1 MKKLLKILL
10 VLVISLPVIVFGA
23 AENNP
28 VSAIVS
34 GDYAYE
40 LIDDNSITIINYDG
54 DEKDLTIPSEIDGKT
69 VKRIGYGAF
78 AECKSI
84 ETLVIPDTI
93 VAIGD
98 YAFSQCSQL
107 SEITIPYTVVALGQY
122 SLAGCSSLTSVEIPN
137 GISAIPYATFFD
149 CINLTDVVIPEG
161 VKTIGGM
168 VFGNC
173 RALADI
179 DFPTTLTSI
188 GGNAFLNCTGL
199 KSITVSEGVTSLGS
213 GTFQGCLNLSEINL
227 PNTLVGIGQSAFQDC
242 ISLESIVI
250 PESVTGIGYAAFSGC
265 SSLTDVNIPS
275 QVTSIRNAT
284 FSGCSSLEE
293 LTIPSTITSLGEN
306 VFSGCV
312 SLKSMVIPDS
322 VTEIGASTFSNC
334 SNLEEVKLPQN
345 LNRISANLFRY
356 CDSIET
362 VVIPN
367 GVIAVD
373 DTAFADCMNLK
384 SVTFPNTISTSEND
398 GNGIGSRIFSN
409 SPKVVA
415 SVIEGSLAH
424 TYMRRNGYNFT
435 LITTGINLDKPEL
448 TLNVNESS
456 KYVAILSPYTIANN
470 TSLTWKSSNPDVATV
485 DANGVVTGISEG
497 KATITVRNSNGLSA
511 SSEVT
516 VTNINTPITNV
527 SLNFS
532 DLEIRKDSSQGL
544 RATITPKETTD
555 DKTLTWESSNPEVA
569 TVSSTGVVTA
579 RRPGNAII
587 TVRTSNGLT
596 DTCNITVISQ
606 ITSVHLNLTA
616 ITLDEGVSQTL
627 RATINPSDTTDDT
640 TLTWLSSNT
649 NVATVDQ
656 EGNVTAVKEGV
667 ATITVTTVNGRRAEC
682 KITVNKPSENIPIES
697 VSLDKTTLTLEEQEA
712 ETLVATINPSDTTD
726 DKTLT
731 WKSSNP
737 EVATV
742 DNNGKVTAVKE
753 GSATITVTTVNGKEA
768 TCTVTVTK
776 KPVPIESVS
785 LNKTTLTLE
794 EQQAETLVATI
805 NPSDTTDDKTL
816 TWKSSNPEVA
826 TVDQEGKVTAVKEGS
841 ATITV
846 TTVNVKEA
854 TCTVT
859 VTKKPVPI
867 ESVSLNKTTL
877 TLEEQQAETLVAT
890 INPSD
895 TTDDKTL
902 TWKSNNPEV
911 ATVDQEGKVTAVKEG
926 TTTITVTTV
935 NGKEAT
941 CTVTVLNAT
950 ALEDAIDRAEA
961 IDEST
966 YTADSYSALQ
976 TAIANGK
983 AVLESATATQDDID
997 LAVEAIETA
1006 IDNLVEKASQDLL
1019 ATLTAKLEECKAM
1032 EGNYTSEEFAELK
1045 GIIAEVEALLETDP
1059 NNIAATDA
1067 QAALEKL
1074 TEASDALYLSSA
1086 LKELGIT
1093 IDEAKEILNGDL
1105 SGYTE
1110 ASVTALRNALQTA
1123 EDLINAGSKDIE
1135 LIKQANE
1142 DLKAA
1147 IDNLTEISSDVNKA
1161 SLKSAIALG
1170 DRMMENI
1177 DKYRPATVEGF
1188 EELLQRAKDI
1198 NNSATA
1204 TQDEINKITEE
1215 LIIAILDARLDP
1227 SK

>member
-122 SLAGCSSLTSVEIPN
+122 SLAGCSSLTSIEIPN
-137 GISAIPYATFFD
+137 GISSISYATFFD

-199 KSITVSEGVTSLGS
+199 ESITVPEGVTTLGS

-250 PESVTGIGYAAFSGC
+250 PESVTGIGYATFSGC

-322 VTEIGASTFSNC
+322 VTEIGASTFSNW
-334 SNLEEVKLPQN
+334 SNLEEVTLSEN
-345 LNRISANLFRY
+345 ITRIGASLFRY
-356 CDSIET
+356 CDSLET

-367 GVIAVD
+367 GVAAVG
-373 DTAFADCMNLK
+373 DTAFADCMNLR
-384 SVTFPNTISTSEND
+384 SVTFPNTIRNTENE
-398 GNGIGSRIFSN
+398 NIGSRIFSN

-415 SVIEGSLAH
+415 SVIEGSVAH
-424 TYMRRNGYNFT
+424 TYMRRNGYDFT

-470 TSLTWKSSNPDVATV
+470 TSLTWQSSNPDVATV

-497 KATITVRNSNGLSA
+497 EATITARNSNGLSA

-516 VTNINTPITNV
+516 VTNISAPITNV

-596 DTCNITVISQ
+596 DTCNIAVISQ

-627 RATINPSDTTDDT
+627 RATINPSDTTDDK
-640 TLTWLSSNT
+640 TLIWKSSNT

-656 EGNVTAVKEGV
+656 EGKVTAVKEGV

-712 ETLVATINPSDTTD
+712 ETLVATINPSNTTD
-726 DKTLT
+726 DTTLT
-731 WKSSNP
+731 WKSS
-737 EVATV
+737 
-742 DNNGKVTAVKE
+742 
-753 GSATITVTTVNGKEA
+753 
-768 TCTVTVTK
+768 
-776 KPVPIESVS
+776 
-785 LNKTTLTLE
+785 
-794 EQQAETLVATI
+794 
-805 NPSDTTDDKTL
+805 
-816 TWKSSNPEVA
+816 
-826 TVDQEGKVTAVKEGS
+826 
-841 ATITV
+841 
-846 TTVNVKEA
+846 
-854 TCTVT
+854 
-859 VTKKPVPI
+859 
-867 ESVSLNKTTL
+867 
-877 TLEEQQAETLVAT
+877 
-890 INPSD
+890 
-895 TTDDKTL
+895 
-902 TWKSNNPEV
+902 NPEV

-1045 GIIAEVEALLETDP
+1045 AIIAEVEALLETDP
-1059 NNIAATDA
+1059 NNIAVIDA

-1135 LIKQANE
+1135 LIKQANV

-1204 TQDEINKITEE
+1204 TQDEINKITGE
-1215 LIIAILDARLDP
+1215 LVIAILDARLDP

>member
-107 SEITIPYTVVALGQY
+107 SEITIPDSVVALGQY
-122 SLAGCSSLTSVEIPN
+122 SLAGCSSLTSIEIPN
-137 GISAIPYATFFD
+137 GISSISYATFFD

-199 KSITVSEGVTSLGS
+199 ESITVPEGVTTLGS

-334 SNLEEVKLPQN
+334 SNLEEVTLSEN
-345 LNRISANLFRY
+345 ITRIGASLFRY
-356 CDSIET
+356 CDSLET

-367 GVIAVD
+367 GVVAVG

-384 SVTFPNTISTSEND
+384 SVTFPNTISASENE
-398 GNGIGSRIFSN
+398 GSGIGSRIFSN

-470 TSLTWKSSNPDVATV
+470 TSLTWQSSNPDVATV
-485 DANGVVTGISEG
+485 DANGVVIGISEG

-516 VTNINTPITNV
+516 VTNINTPITKV
-527 SLNFS
+527 SLNYS
-532 DLEIRKDSSQGL
+532 DLEIKKDSSQGL

-555 DKTLTWESSNPEVA
+555 DKTLTWESNNPEVA

-627 RATINPSDTTDDT
+627 RATINPSDTTDD
-640 TLTWLSSNT
+640 
-649 NVATVDQ
+649 
-656 EGNVTAVKEGV
+656 
-667 ATITVTTVNGRRAEC
+667 
-682 KITVNKPSENIPIES
+682 
-697 VSLDKTTLTLEEQEA
+697 
-712 ETLVATINPSDTTD
+712 
-726 DKTLT
+726 KTLT

-753 GSATITVTTVNGKEA
+753 GSATITVTTVNG
-768 TCTVTVTK
+768 
-776 KPVPIESVS
+776 
-785 LNKTTLTLE
+785 
-794 EQQAETLVATI
+794 
-805 NPSDTTDDKTL
+805 
-816 TWKSSNPEVA
+816 
-826 TVDQEGKVTAVKEGS
+826 
-841 ATITV
+841 
-846 TTVNVKEA
+846 KEA

-1032 EGNYTSEEFAELK
+1032 EGNYTSEEFVELK
-1045 GIIAEVEALLETDP
+1045 DIIAEVEALLETDP

-1110 ASVTALRNALQTA
+1110 VSVTALRNTLQTA

>member
-1 MKKLLKILL
+1 
-10 VLVISLPVIVFGA
+10 
-23 AENNP
+23 
-28 VSAIVS
+28 
-34 GDYAYE
+34 
-40 LIDDNSITIINYDG
+40 
-54 DEKDLTIPSEIDGKT
+54 
-69 VKRIGYGAF
+69 
-78 AECKSI
+78 
-84 ETLVIPDTI
+84 
-93 VAIGD
+93 
-98 YAFSQCSQL
+98 
-107 SEITIPYTVVALGQY
+107 
-122 SLAGCSSLTSVEIPN
+122 
-137 GISAIPYATFFD
+137 
-149 CINLTDVVIPEG
+149 
-161 VKTIGGM
+161 M

-199 KSITVSEGVTSLGS
+199 ESITVPEGVTTLGS

-250 PESVTGIGYAAFSGC
+250 PESVTSIGYAAFSGC

-384 SVTFPNTISTSEND
+384 SVTFPNTISTSENE
-398 GNGIGSRIFSN
+398 GSGIGSRIFSN

-667 ATITVTTVNGRRAEC
+667 ATITVTTVIGRRAEC

-726 DKTLT
+726 DTTLT
-731 WKSSNP
+731 WKSNNP

-742 DNNGKVTAVKE
+742 DQEGKVTAIKE

-805 NPSDTTDDKTL
+805 NPSDTTDDTTL

-826 TVDQEGKVTAVKEGS
+826 TVDQEGKVTAIKEGS

-846 TTVNVKEA
+846 TTVNV
-854 TCTVT
+854 
-859 VTKKPVPI
+859 
-867 ESVSLNKTTL
+867 
-877 TLEEQQAETLVAT
+877 
-890 INPSD
+890 
-895 TTDDKTL
+895 
-902 TWKSNNPEV
+902 
-911 ATVDQEGKVTAVKEG
+911 
-926 TTTITVTTV
+926 
-935 NGKEAT
+935 KEAT

-961 IDEST
+961 IDGST

-1045 GIIAEVEALLETDP
+1045 AIIAEVEALLETDL
-1059 NNIAATDA
+1059 NNVAATDV

>member
-107 SEITIPYTVVALGQY
+107 SEITIPDSVVALGQY

-149 CINLTDVVIPEG
+149 CTNLTDVVIPEG

-293 LTIPSTITSLGEN
+293 LTIPSKITSLGEN

-415 SVIEGSLAH
+415 SVIEGSVAH
-424 TYMRRNGYNFT
+424 TYMRRNGYDFT

-470 TSLTWKSSNPDVATV
+470 TSLTWQSSNPDVATV

-497 KATITVRNSNGLSA
+497 EATITARNSNGLSA

-516 VTNINTPITNV
+516 VTNISAPITNV

-596 DTCNITVISQ
+596 DTCNIAVISQ

-627 RATINPSDTTDDT
+627 RATINPSDTTDDK
-640 TLTWLSSNT
+640 TLIWKSSNT

-656 EGNVTAVKEGV
+656 EGKVTAVKEGV

-712 ETLVATINPSDTTD
+712 ETLVATINPSNTTD
-726 DKTLT
+726 DTTLT
-731 WKSSNP
+731 WKSS
-737 EVATV
+737 
-742 DNNGKVTAVKE
+742 
-753 GSATITVTTVNGKEA
+753 
-768 TCTVTVTK
+768 
-776 KPVPIESVS
+776 
-785 LNKTTLTLE
+785 
-794 EQQAETLVATI
+794 
-805 NPSDTTDDKTL
+805 
-816 TWKSSNPEVA
+816 
-826 TVDQEGKVTAVKEGS
+826 
-841 ATITV
+841 
-846 TTVNVKEA
+846 
-854 TCTVT
+854 
-859 VTKKPVPI
+859 
-867 ESVSLNKTTL
+867 
-877 TLEEQQAETLVAT
+877 
-890 INPSD
+890 
-895 TTDDKTL
+895 
-902 TWKSNNPEV
+902 NPEV

-1045 GIIAEVEALLETDP
+1045 AIIAEVEALLETDP
-1059 NNIAATDA
+1059 NNIAVIDA

-1135 LIKQANE
+1135 LIKQANV

-1204 TQDEINKITEE
+1204 TQDEINKITGE
-1215 LIIAILDARLDP
+1215 LVIAILDARLDP

>member
-107 SEITIPYTVVALGQY
+107 SEITIPDSVVALGQY

-149 CINLTDVVIPEG
+149 CTNLTDVVIPEG

-293 LTIPSTITSLGEN
+293 LTIPSKITSLGEN

-415 SVIEGSLAH
+415 SVIEGSVAH
-424 TYMRRNGYNFT
+424 TYMRRNGYDFT

-470 TSLTWKSSNPDVATV
+470 TSLTWQSSNPEVATV

-497 KATITVRNSNGLSA
+497 EATITARNSNGLSA

-516 VTNINTPITNV
+516 VTNISAPITNV

-627 RATINPSDTTDDT
+627 RATINPSDTTDDK
-640 TLTWLSSNT
+640 TLTWSSSNT

-682 KITVNKPSENIPIES
+682 KITVNKPSENIPIEN

-726 DKTLT
+726 DTTLT

-753 GSATITVTTVNGKEA
+753 GSATITVTTVNG
-768 TCTVTVTK
+768 
-776 KPVPIESVS
+776 
-785 LNKTTLTLE
+785 
-794 EQQAETLVATI
+794 
-805 NPSDTTDDKTL
+805 
-816 TWKSSNPEVA
+816 
-826 TVDQEGKVTAVKEGS
+826 
-841 ATITV
+841 
-846 TTVNVKEA
+846 KEA

-997 LAVEAIETA
+997 LAVEAIEIA

-1045 GIIAEVEALLETDP
+1045 GIIAEVEALLETDL
-1059 NNIAATDA
+1059 NNVAATDV

-1110 ASVTALRNALQTA
+1110 ASVTALRNALQIA

-1161 SLKSAIALG
+1161 SLKSAITLG

-1204 TQDEINKITEE
+1204 TQDEINKITEG

>member
-1 MKKLLKILL
+1 
-10 VLVISLPVIVFGA
+10 
-23 AENNP
+23 
-28 VSAIVS
+28 
-34 GDYAYE
+34 
-40 LIDDNSITIINYDG
+40 
-54 DEKDLTIPSEIDGKT
+54 
-69 VKRIGYGAF
+69 
-78 AECKSI
+78 
-84 ETLVIPDTI
+84 
-93 VAIGD
+93 
-98 YAFSQCSQL
+98 
-107 SEITIPYTVVALGQY
+107 
-122 SLAGCSSLTSVEIPN
+122 
-137 GISAIPYATFFD
+137 
-149 CINLTDVVIPEG
+149 
-161 VKTIGGM
+161 
-168 VFGNC
+168 
-173 RALADI
+173 
-179 DFPTTLTSI
+179 
-188 GGNAFLNCTGL
+188 
-199 KSITVSEGVTSLGS
+199 
-213 GTFQGCLNLSEINL
+213 
-227 PNTLVGIGQSAFQDC
+227 
-242 ISLESIVI
+242 
-250 PESVTGIGYAAFSGC
+250 
-265 SSLTDVNIPS
+265 
-275 QVTSIRNAT
+275 
-284 FSGCSSLEE
+284 
-293 LTIPSTITSLGEN
+293 
-306 VFSGCV
+306 
-312 SLKSMVIPDS
+312 
-322 VTEIGASTFSNC
+322 
-334 SNLEEVKLPQN
+334 
-345 LNRISANLFRY
+345 
-356 CDSIET
+356 
-362 VVIPN
+362 
-367 GVIAVD
+367 
-373 DTAFADCMNLK
+373 
-384 SVTFPNTISTSEND
+384 
-398 GNGIGSRIFSN
+398 
-409 SPKVVA
+409 
-415 SVIEGSLAH
+415 
-424 TYMRRNGYNFT
+424 MRRNGYNFT

-726 DKTLT
+726 DTTLT

-805 NPSDTTDDKTL
+805 NPSNTTDDTTL

-826 TVDQEGKVTAVKEGS
+826 TVDQEGKVTAIKEGS
-841 ATITV
+841 A
-846 TTVNVKEA
+846 
-854 TCTVT
+854 
-859 VTKKPVPI
+859 
-867 ESVSLNKTTL
+867 
-877 TLEEQQAETLVAT
+877 
-890 INPSD
+890 
-895 TTDDKTL
+895 
-902 TWKSNNPEV
+902 
-911 ATVDQEGKVTAVKEG
+911 
-926 TTTITVTTV
+926 TITVTTV

-950 ALEDAIDRAEA
+950 ALEDAIDRAET
-961 IDEST
+961 IDGST

-1045 GIIAEVEALLETDP
+1045 AIIAEVEALLETDP
-1059 NNIAATDA
+1059 NNITATDT
-1067 QAALEKL
+1067 QVALEKL

>member
-10 VLVISLPVIVFGA
+10 VLVISLPVIVFGTA
-23 AENNP
+23 DNNP
-28 VSAIVS
+28 VSALIS

-40 LIDDNSITIINYDG
+40 LIDDNSVTIINYGG
-54 DEKDLTIPSEIDGKT
+54 DEKNLTIPSKIDGKT
-69 VKRIGYGAF
+69 VKKIGYGAF

-84 ETLVIPDTI
+84 ETLVIPETI
-93 VAIGD
+93 ITIGD

-107 SEITIPYTVVALGQY
+107 SKITIPDSVVALGQY

-149 CINLTDVVIPEG
+149 CTNLTDVVIPEG
-161 VKTIGGM
+161 IKTIGGM

-179 DFPTTLTSI
+179 NFPTTLTSI

-213 GTFQGCLNLSEINL
+213 GTFQGCLNLVEINL
-227 PNTLVGIGQSAFQDC
+227 PNTLAVIGQSAFQDC
-242 ISLESIVI
+242 ISLESIVL
-250 PESVTGIGYAAFSGC
+250 PESVTGIGYAAFTGC

-275 QVTSIRNAT
+275 QVDSIRNAT
-284 FSGCSSLEE
+284 FSGCASLEE
-293 LTIPSTITSLGEN
+293 INIPSTITSLGEN

-312 SLKSMVIPDS
+312 SLKSVVIPDS

-334 SNLEEVKLPQN
+334 SNLKEVTLPKN
-345 LNRISANLFRY
+345 LDRISASLFRY

-367 GVIAVD
+367 GVVAVD

-384 SVTFPNTISTSEND
+384 SVTFPNTIKASEND
-398 GNGIGSRIFSN
+398 GNGIGSRIFSH

-415 SVIEGSLAH
+415 SVIEGSVAH

-448 TLNVNESS
+448 TLDVNESS
-456 KYVAILSPYTIANN
+456 KYVAILSPYKVVDN
-470 TSLTWKSSNPDVATV
+470 TSLSWQSNNPGIASV
-485 DANGVVTGISEG
+485 DANGVVTGITEG
-497 KATITVRNSNGLSA
+497 KATIIVKGSNGLSA

-516 VTNINTPITNV
+516 VTNINAPITNV
-527 SLNFS
+527 SLNRS
-532 DLEIRKDSSQGL
+532 DLEIKKDSSSPL
-544 RATITPKETTD
+544 RATVTPKETTD
-555 DKTLTWESSNPEVA
+555 DKTLTWESNNPEVA

-579 RRPGNAII
+579 RKPGNAII

-596 DTCNITVISQ
+596 DTCNVTVISQ
-606 ITSVHLNLTA
+606 ITSIHLNLTA

-627 RATINPSDTTDDT
+627 R
-640 TLTWLSSNT
+640 
-649 NVATVDQ
+649 
-656 EGNVTAVKEGV
+656 
-667 ATITVTTVNGRRAEC
+667 
-682 KITVNKPSENIPIES
+682 
-697 VSLDKTTLTLEEQEA
+697 
-712 ETLVATINPSDTTD
+712 
-726 DKTLT
+726 
-731 WKSSNP
+731 
-737 EVATV
+737 
-742 DNNGKVTAVKE
+742 
-753 GSATITVTTVNGKEA
+753 
-768 TCTVTVTK
+768 
-776 KPVPIESVS
+776 
-785 LNKTTLTLE
+785 
-794 EQQAETLVATI
+794 
-805 NPSDTTDDKTL
+805 
-816 TWKSSNPEVA
+816 
-826 TVDQEGKVTAVKEGS
+826 
-841 ATITV
+841 
-846 TTVNVKEA
+846 
-854 TCTVT
+854 
-859 VTKKPVPI
+859 
-867 ESVSLNKTTL
+867 
-877 TLEEQQAETLVAT
+877 AT

-911 ATVDQEGKVTAVKEG
+911 ATVDQEGKVTAIKEG
-926 TTTITVTTV
+926 SATITVTTV

-950 ALEDAIDRAEA
+950 ALEDAIDRAET
-961 IDEST
+961 IDGST

-1045 GIIAEVEALLETDP
+1045 AIIAEVEVVLKTDP
-1059 NNIAATDA
+1059 NNIATTDA
-1067 QAALEKL
+1067 LAALEKL

-1147 IDNLTEISSDVNKA
+1147 IDNLKEITTDVNKA

-1170 DRMMENI
+1170 DRMIENI
-1177 DKYRPATVEGF
+1177 NNYRPATVEGF
-1188 EELLQRAKDI
+1188 EELLQRAKDV

-1204 TQDEINKITEE
+1204 TQNEINKITEE
-1215 LIIAILDARLDP
+1215 LIIAILNARLDP

>member
-10 VLVISLPVIVFGA
+10 VLVISLPVIVFGTA
-23 AENNP
+23 DNNP
-28 VSAIVS
+28 VSALIS

-40 LIDDNSITIINYDG
+40 LIDDNSVTIINYGG
-54 DEKDLTIPSEIDGKT
+54 DEKNLTIPSKIDGKT
-69 VKRIGYGAF
+69 VKKIGYGAF

-84 ETLVIPDTI
+84 ETLVIPETI
-93 VAIGD
+93 ITIGD

-107 SEITIPYTVVALGQY
+107 SKITIPDSVVALGQY

-137 GISAIPYATFFD
+137 GISAISYATFFD
-149 CINLTDVVIPEG
+149 CTNLTDVVIPEG
-161 VKTIGGM
+161 IKTIGGM

-179 DFPTTLTSI
+179 NFPTTLTSI

-213 GTFQGCLNLSEINL
+213 GIFQGCLNLSEINL

-242 ISLESIVI
+242 ISLQSIVI
-250 PESVTGIGYAAFSGC
+250 PESVTGIGYAAFTGC

-293 LTIPSTITSLGEN
+293 INIPSTITSLGEN

-312 SLKSMVIPDS
+312 SLKNIVIPDS

-334 SNLEEVKLPQN
+334 SNLVDVKLPQN

-362 VVIPN
+362 VVVPN

-384 SVTFPNTISTSEND
+384 SVTFPNTIKASENE
-398 GNGIGSRIFSN
+398 GNGIGSRVFSN

-415 SVIEGSLAH
+415 SVIEGSVAH
-424 TYMRRNGYNFT
+424 TYMRRNGYKFT
-435 LITTGINLDKPEL
+435 LITTGIKLDKPEL
-448 TLNVNESS
+448 KLNVNDAS
-456 KYVAILSPYTIANN
+456 KYVVILSPYKVVDN
-470 TSLTWKSSNPDVATV
+470 TSLTWQSNNPGIASV
-485 DANGVVTGISEG
+485 DANGVVTGITEG
-497 KATITVRNSNGLSA
+497 KATITVKSGNGLSA

-516 VTNINTPITNV
+516 VTNISAPITNV
-527 SLNFS
+527 SLNYS
-532 DLEIRKDSSQGL
+532 NLELRKNSSQGL

-555 DKTLTWESSNPEVA
+555 DKTLTWESNNPEVA

-579 RRPGNAII
+579 RKPGNATI

-596 DTCNITVISQ
+596 DTCNVTVVSQ

-627 RATINPSDTTDDT
+627 RATINPSDTTDAK
-640 TLTWLSSNT
+640 TLTWKSSNES
-649 NVATVDQ
+649 VATVDQ
-656 EGNVTAVKEGV
+656 EGKVTAVKNGF
-667 ATITVTTVNGRRAEC
+667 ATITVTAVNGRRAEC
-682 KITVNKPSENIPIES
+682 KITVNKPSEN
-697 VSLDKTTLTLEEQEA
+697 
-712 ETLVATINPSDTTD
+712 
-726 DKTLT
+726 
-731 WKSSNP
+731 
-737 EVATV
+737 
-742 DNNGKVTAVKE
+742 
-753 GSATITVTTVNGKEA
+753 
-768 TCTVTVTK
+768 
-776 KPVPIESVS
+776 VPIISVG
-785 LNKTTLTLE
+785 LNKETLTLE

-805 NPSDTTDDKTL
+805 NPSETTDDKTL
-816 TWKSSNPEVA
+816 TWKSSNEEVA
-826 TVDQEGKVTAVKEGS
+826 TVDSQGKVTAVKEG
-841 ATITV
+841 
-846 TTVNVKEA
+846 
-854 TCTVT
+854 
-859 VTKKPVPI
+859 
-867 ESVSLNKTTL
+867 
-877 TLEEQQAETLVAT
+877 VA
-890 INPSD
+890 
-895 TTDDKTL
+895 
-902 TWKSNNPEV
+902 
-911 ATVDQEGKVTAVKEG
+911 
-926 TTTITVTTV
+926 TITVTTV

-941 CTVTVLNAT
+941 CKVTVLNAT

-961 IDEST
+961 IDGST
-966 YTADSYSALQ
+966 YTVDSYSALQ
-976 TAIANGK
+976 TVIVSGK

-997 LAVEAIETA
+997 LATGAIVTA
-1006 IDNLVEKASQDLL
+1006 IDNLIEKASQDLL
-1019 ATLTAKLEECKAM
+1019 ASLTAKLDECKAM
-1032 EGNYTSEEFAELK
+1032 EDNYTSEEFAQLK
-1045 GIIAEVEALLETDP
+1045 AIIVEVEALLKTDP

-1067 QAALEKL
+1067 LAALEKL

-1093 IDEAKEILNGDL
+1093 VEEAKKILNGDL
-1105 SGYTE
+1105 SEYTE
-1110 ASVTALRNALQTA
+1110 ASVTALKNALQTA
-1123 EDLINAGSKDIE
+1123 EDLINAGSKNIE

-1147 IDNLTEISSDVNKA
+1147 IDNLKEITTDVNKS

-1170 DRMMENI
+1170 DRMIENI
-1177 DKYRPATVEGF
+1177 NNYRPATVEGF
-1188 EELLQRAKDI
+1188 EELLQRAKDV

-1215 LIIAILDARLDP
+1215 LVIAILNARLDP

>member
-107 SEITIPYTVVALGQY
+107 SEITIPDSVVALGQY

-149 CINLTDVVIPEG
+149 CTNLTDVVIPEG

-293 LTIPSTITSLGEN
+293 LTIPSKITSLGEN

-415 SVIEGSLAH
+415 SVIEGSVAH
-424 TYMRRNGYNFT
+424 TYMRRNGYDFT

-470 TSLTWKSSNPDVATV
+470 TSLTWQSSNPEVATV

-497 KATITVRNSNGLSA
+497 EATITARNSNGLSA

-516 VTNINTPITNV
+516 VTNISAPITNV

-627 RATINPSDTTDDT
+627 RATINPSDTTDDK
-640 TLTWLSSNT
+640 TLTWSSSNT

-682 KITVNKPSENIPIES
+682 KITVNKPSENIPIEN

-726 DKTLT
+726 DTTLT

-768 TCTVTVTK
+768 TCTVTV
-776 KPVPIESVS
+776 
-785 LNKTTLTLE
+785 
-794 EQQAETLVATI
+794 
-805 NPSDTTDDKTL
+805 
-816 TWKSSNPEVA
+816 
-826 TVDQEGKVTAVKEGS
+826 
-841 ATITV
+841 
-846 TTVNVKEA
+846 
-854 TCTVT
+854 
-859 VTKKPVPI
+859 
-867 ESVSLNKTTL
+867 
-877 TLEEQQAETLVAT
+877 
-890 INPSD
+890 
-895 TTDDKTL
+895 
-902 TWKSNNPEV
+902 
-911 ATVDQEGKVTAVKEG
+911 
-926 TTTITVTTV
+926 
-935 NGKEAT
+935 
-941 CTVTVLNAT
+941 LNAT
-950 ALEDAIDRAEA
+950 ALEDTIDRAEA

-997 LAVEAIETA
+997 LAVEAIEIA

-1110 ASVTALRNALQTA
+1110 ASVTALRNTLQTA

-1198 NNSATA
+1198 NNSTTA

>member
-40 LIDDNSITIINYDG
+40 LIDDNSITIINYGG

-69 VKRIGYGAF
+69 VKKIGYGAF

-93 VAIGD
+93 VTIGD

-107 SEITIPYTVVALGQY
+107 SEITIPDSVVALGQY
-122 SLAGCSSLTSVEIPN
+122 SLAGCSSLTSIEIPN
-137 GISAIPYATFFD
+137 GISSISYATFFD

-199 KSITVSEGVTSLGS
+199 ESITVSEGVTTLGS

-250 PESVTGIGYAAFSGC
+250 PESVTGIGYAAFTGC

-334 SNLEEVKLPQN
+334 SNLEEVKLPRN

-384 SVTFPNTISTSEND
+384 SVTFPNTISASENE
-398 GNGIGSRIFSN
+398 GSGIGSRIFSN

-424 TYMRRNGYNFT
+424 TYMRRNGYDFT

-516 VTNINTPITNV
+516 VTNINTPITKV
-527 SLNFS
+527 SLNYS
-532 DLEIRKDSSQGL
+532 DLEIKKDSSQGL

-555 DKTLTWESSNPEVA
+555 DKTLTWESNNPEVA

-627 RATINPSDTTDDT
+627 RATINPSDTTDDK
-640 TLTWLSSNT
+640 TLTWKSSNT

-656 EGNVTAVKEGV
+656 EGKVTAVKEGV

-682 KITVNKPSENIPIES
+682 KITVNKPNENIPIKS
-697 VSLDKTTLTLEEQEA
+697 VSLNKTTLALEEQQA
-712 ETLVATINPSDTTD
+712 ETLVATINPSNTTD
-726 DKTLT
+726 DTTLT

-742 DNNGKVTAVKE
+742 DQEGKVTAIKE

-785 LNKTTLTLE
+785 LNKTTL
-794 EQQAETLVATI
+794 A
-805 NPSDTTDDKTL
+805 
-816 TWKSSNPEVA
+816 
-826 TVDQEGKVTAVKEGS
+826 
-841 ATITV
+841 
-846 TTVNVKEA
+846 
-854 TCTVT
+854 
-859 VTKKPVPI
+859 
-867 ESVSLNKTTL
+867 
-877 TLEEQQAETLVAT
+877 LEEQQAETLVAT

-926 TTTITVTTV
+926 ATTITVTTV

-961 IDEST
+961 IDGST

-1045 GIIAEVEALLETDP
+1045 AIIAEVEALLETDP
-1059 NNIAATDA
+1059 NNITATDT
-1067 QAALEKL
+1067 QVALEKL

-1161 SLKSAIALG
+1161 SLKSAITLG

-1204 TQDEINKITEE
+1204 TQDEINKITEG

>member
-40 LIDDNSITIINYDG
+40 LIDDNSITIINYGG

-93 VAIGD
+93 VAIDD

-107 SEITIPYTVVALGQY
+107 SEITIPDSVVALGQY
-122 SLAGCSSLTSVEIPN
+122 SLAGCSSLTSIEIPN
-137 GISAIPYATFFD
+137 GISSISYATFFD

-161 VKTIGGM
+161 IKTIGGM

-199 KSITVSEGVTSLGS
+199 ESITVPEGVTTLGS

-227 PNTLVGIGQSAFQDC
+227 PNTLIGIGQSAFQDC

-293 LTIPSTITSLGEN
+293 LTIPSKITSLGEN

-415 SVIEGSLAH
+415 SVIEGSVAH
-424 TYMRRNGYNFT
+424 TYMRRNGYDFT

-470 TSLTWKSSNPDVATV
+470 TSLTWQSSNPEVATV

-497 KATITVRNSNGLSA
+497 EATITARNSNGLSA

-516 VTNINTPITNV
+516 VTNISAPITNV

-627 RATINPSDTTDDT
+627 RATINPSDTTDDK
-640 TLTWLSSNT
+640 TLTWSSSNT

-656 EGNVTAVKEGV
+656 EGKVTAVKEGV

-712 ETLVATINPSDTTD
+712 ETLVATINPSNTTD
-726 DKTLT
+726 DTTLT

-794 EQQAETLVATI
+794 EQQAETLVTTI

-816 TWKSSNPEVA
+816 TWKSS
-826 TVDQEGKVTAVKEGS
+826 
-841 ATITV
+841 
-846 TTVNVKEA
+846 
-854 TCTVT
+854 
-859 VTKKPVPI
+859 
-867 ESVSLNKTTL
+867 
-877 TLEEQQAETLVAT
+877 
-890 INPSD
+890 
-895 TTDDKTL
+895 
-902 TWKSNNPEV
+902 NPEV

-1045 GIIAEVEALLETDP
+1045 AIIAEVEALLETDP

-1123 EDLINAGSKDIE
+1123 KDLINAGSKDIE

-1198 NNSATA
+1198 NSSATA

>member
-40 LIDDNSITIINYDG
+40 LIDDNSITIINYGG

-69 VKRIGYGAF
+69 VKKIGYGAF

-93 VAIGD
+93 VTIGD

-107 SEITIPYTVVALGQY
+107 SEITIPDSVVALGQY
-122 SLAGCSSLTSVEIPN
+122 SLAGCSSLTSIEIPN
-137 GISAIPYATFFD
+137 GISSISYATFFD

-199 KSITVSEGVTSLGS
+199 ESITVPEGVTTLGS

-293 LTIPSTITSLGEN
+293 LTIPSTIISLGEN

-384 SVTFPNTISTSEND
+384 SVTFPNTISTSENE
-398 GNGIGSRIFSN
+398 GSGIGSRIFSN

-656 EGNVTAVKEGV
+656 EGKVTAVKEGV

-731 WKSSNP
+731 WKSN
-737 EVATV
+737 
-742 DNNGKVTAVKE
+742 
-753 GSATITVTTVNGKEA
+753 
-768 TCTVTVTK
+768 
-776 KPVPIESVS
+776 
-785 LNKTTLTLE
+785 
-794 EQQAETLVATI
+794 
-805 NPSDTTDDKTL
+805 
-816 TWKSSNPEVA
+816 NPEVA
-826 TVDQEGKVTAVKEGS
+826 TVDQEGKVTAVKEGTT
-841 ATITV
+841 TITV
-846 TTVNVKEA
+846 TTVNGKEA

-1110 ASVTALRNALQTA
+1110 ASVTALRNTLQTA

>member
-107 SEITIPYTVVALGQY
+107 SEITIPDSVVALGQY
-122 SLAGCSSLTSVEIPN
+122 SLAGCSSLTSIEIPN
-137 GISAIPYATFFD
+137 GISSISYATFFD

-199 KSITVSEGVTSLGS
+199 ESITVPEGVTTLGS

-334 SNLEEVKLPQN
+334 SNLEEVTLSEN
-345 LNRISANLFRY
+345 ITRIGASLFRY
-356 CDSIET
+356 CDSLET

-367 GVIAVD
+367 GVVTVG

-384 SVTFPNTISTSEND
+384 SVTFPNTISASENE
-398 GNGIGSRIFSN
+398 GSGIGSRIFSN

-470 TSLTWKSSNPDVATV
+470 TSLTWQSSNPDVATV
-485 DANGVVTGISEG
+485 DANGVVIGISEG

-516 VTNINTPITNV
+516 VTNINTPITKV
-527 SLNFS
+527 SLNYS
-532 DLEIRKDSSQGL
+532 DLEIKKDSSQGL

-555 DKTLTWESSNPEVA
+555 DKTLTWESNNPEVA

-627 RATINPSDTTDDT
+627 RATINPSDTTDDK
-640 TLTWLSSNT
+640 TLTWKSSNPE
-649 NVATVDQ
+649 VATVDQ
-656 EGNVTAVKEGV
+656 EGKVTAVKEGV

-726 DKTLT
+726 DT
-731 WKSSNP
+731 
-737 EVATV
+737 
-742 DNNGKVTAVKE
+742 
-753 GSATITVTTVNGKEA
+753 
-768 TCTVTVTK
+768 
-776 KPVPIESVS
+776 
-785 LNKTTLTLE
+785 
-794 EQQAETLVATI
+794 
-805 NPSDTTDDKTL
+805 
-816 TWKSSNPEVA
+816 
-826 TVDQEGKVTAVKEGS
+826 
-841 ATITV
+841 
-846 TTVNVKEA
+846 
-854 TCTVT
+854 
-859 VTKKPVPI
+859 
-867 ESVSLNKTTL
+867 
-877 TLEEQQAETLVAT
+877 
-890 INPSD
+890 
-895 TTDDKTL
+895 TL

-911 ATVDQEGKVTAVKEG
+911 ATVDQEGKVTAIKEG
-926 TTTITVTTV
+926 SATITVTTV

-966 YTADSYSALQ
+966 YTADSYSALK

-1045 GIIAEVEALLETDP
+1045 AIIAEVEALLETDP

>member
-40 LIDDNSITIINYDG
+40 LIDDNSITIINYGG

-107 SEITIPYTVVALGQY
+107 SEITIPDSVVALGQY
-122 SLAGCSSLTSVEIPN
+122 SLAGCSSLTSIEIPN
-137 GISAIPYATFFD
+137 GISSISYATFFD

-199 KSITVSEGVTSLGS
+199 ESITVPEGVTTLGS

-293 LTIPSTITSLGEN
+293 LTIPSKITSLGEN

-334 SNLEEVKLPQN
+334 SNLEEVTLSEN
-345 LNRISANLFRY
+345 ITRIGASLFRY
-356 CDSIET
+356 CDSLET

-367 GVIAVD
+367 GVVAVG

-384 SVTFPNTISTSEND
+384 SVTFPNTISASENE
-398 GNGIGSRIFSN
+398 GSGIGSRIFSN

-470 TSLTWKSSNPDVATV
+470 TSLTWQSSNPDVATV
-485 DANGVVTGISEG
+485 DANGVVIGISEG

-516 VTNINTPITNV
+516 VTNINTPITKV
-527 SLNFS
+527 SLNYS
-532 DLEIRKDSSQGL
+532 DLEIKKDSSQGL

-627 RATINPSDTTDDT
+627 RATINPSDTTDD
-640 TLTWLSSNT
+640 
-649 NVATVDQ
+649 
-656 EGNVTAVKEGV
+656 
-667 ATITVTTVNGRRAEC
+667 
-682 KITVNKPSENIPIES
+682 
-697 VSLDKTTLTLEEQEA
+697 
-712 ETLVATINPSDTTD
+712 
-726 DKTLT
+726 KTLT

-742 DNNGKVTAVKE
+742 DQEGKVTAVKD
-753 GSATITVTTVNGKEA
+753 GTTTITVTTVNGKEA

-794 EQQAETLVATI
+794 EQEAETLVATI
-805 NPSDTTDDKTL
+805 NPSDTTDDT
-816 TWKSSNPEVA
+816 
-826 TVDQEGKVTAVKEGS
+826 
-841 ATITV
+841 
-846 TTVNVKEA
+846 
-854 TCTVT
+854 
-859 VTKKPVPI
+859 
-867 ESVSLNKTTL
+867 
-877 TLEEQQAETLVAT
+877 
-890 INPSD
+890 
-895 TTDDKTL
+895 TL

-911 ATVDQEGKVTAVKEG
+911 ATVDQEGKVTAIKEG
-926 TTTITVTTV
+926 SATITVTTV

-966 YTADSYSALQ
+966 YTADSYSALK

-1045 GIIAEVEALLETDP
+1045 AIIAEVEALLETDP
-1059 NNIAATDA
+1059 NNITATDA
-1067 QAALEKL
+1067 QVALEKL

>member
-122 SLAGCSSLTSVEIPN
+122 SLAGCSSLTSIEIPN
-137 GISAIPYATFFD
+137 GISSISYATFFD

-199 KSITVSEGVTSLGS
+199 ESITVPEGVTTLGS

-250 PESVTGIGYAAFSGC
+250 PESVTGIGYATFSGC

-334 SNLEEVKLPQN
+334 SNLEEVTLSEN
-345 LNRISANLFRY
+345 ITRIGASLFRY
-356 CDSIET
+356 CDSLET

-367 GVIAVD
+367 GVAAVG
-373 DTAFADCMNLK
+373 DTAFADCMNLR
-384 SVTFPNTISTSEND
+384 SVTFPNTIRNTENE
-398 GNGIGSRIFSN
+398 NIGSRIFSN

-415 SVIEGSLAH
+415 SVIEGSVAH
-424 TYMRRNGYNFT
+424 TYMRRNGYDFT

-470 TSLTWKSSNPDVATV
+470 TSLTWQSSNPDVATV

-497 KATITVRNSNGLSA
+497 EATITARNSNGLSA

-516 VTNINTPITNV
+516 VTNISAPITNV

-544 RATITPKETTD
+544 RATITPKEATD

-596 DTCNITVISQ
+596 DTCNIAVISQ

-627 RATINPSDTTDDT
+627 RATINPSDTTDDK
-640 TLTWLSSNT
+640 TLIWKSSNT

-656 EGNVTAVKEGV
+656 EGKVTAVKEGV

-712 ETLVATINPSDTTD
+712 ETLVATINPSNTTD
-726 DKTLT
+726 DTTLT
-731 WKSSNP
+731 WKSS
-737 EVATV
+737 
-742 DNNGKVTAVKE
+742 
-753 GSATITVTTVNGKEA
+753 
-768 TCTVTVTK
+768 
-776 KPVPIESVS
+776 
-785 LNKTTLTLE
+785 
-794 EQQAETLVATI
+794 
-805 NPSDTTDDKTL
+805 
-816 TWKSSNPEVA
+816 
-826 TVDQEGKVTAVKEGS
+826 
-841 ATITV
+841 
-846 TTVNVKEA
+846 
-854 TCTVT
+854 
-859 VTKKPVPI
+859 
-867 ESVSLNKTTL
+867 
-877 TLEEQQAETLVAT
+877 
-890 INPSD
+890 
-895 TTDDKTL
+895 
-902 TWKSNNPEV
+902 NPEV

-1045 GIIAEVEALLETDP
+1045 AIIAEVEALLETDP
-1059 NNIAATDA
+1059 NNIAVIDA

-1135 LIKQANE
+1135 LIKQANV

-1204 TQDEINKITEE
+1204 TQDEINKITGE
-1215 LIIAILDARLDP
+1215 LVIAILDARLDP

>member
-40 LIDDNSITIINYDG
+40 LIDDNSITIINYGG

-93 VAIGD
+93 VTIGD

-107 SEITIPYTVVALGQY
+107 SEITIPDSVVSLGQY
-122 SLAGCSSLTSVEIPN
+122 SLAGCSSLTSIEIPN
-137 GISAIPYATFFD
+137 GISSISYATFFD

-199 KSITVSEGVTSLGS
+199 ESITVSEGVTTLGS

-250 PESVTGIGYAAFSGC
+250 PESVTGIGYAAFTGC

-384 SVTFPNTISTSEND
+384 SVTFPNTISASENE
-398 GNGIGSRIFSN
+398 GSGIGSRIFSN

-456 KYVAILSPYTIANN
+456 KYVAILSPYSIANN
-470 TSLTWKSSNPDVATV
+470 TSLTWQSSNPDVATV

-527 SLNFS
+527 SLNYS

-555 DKTLTWESSNPEVA
+555 DKTLTWESNNPEVA

-627 RATINPSDTTDDT
+627 RATINPSDTTDDK
-640 TLTWLSSNT
+640 TLTWKSSNT

-656 EGNVTAVKEGV
+656 E
-667 ATITVTTVNGRRAEC
+667 
-682 KITVNKPSENIPIES
+682 
-697 VSLDKTTLTLEEQEA
+697 
-712 ETLVATINPSDTTD
+712 
-726 DKTLT
+726 
-731 WKSSNP
+731 
-737 EVATV
+737 
-742 DNNGKVTAVKE
+742 GKVTAVKE

-805 NPSDTTDDKTL
+805 NPSNTTDDTTL
-816 TWKSSNPEVA
+816 TWKSSNTNVA

-841 ATITV
+841 A
-846 TTVNVKEA
+846 
-854 TCTVT
+854 
-859 VTKKPVPI
+859 
-867 ESVSLNKTTL
+867 
-877 TLEEQQAETLVAT
+877 
-890 INPSD
+890 
-895 TTDDKTL
+895 
-902 TWKSNNPEV
+902 
-911 ATVDQEGKVTAVKEG
+911 
-926 TTTITVTTV
+926 TITVTTV

-961 IDEST
+961 IDGST

-1006 IDNLVEKASQDLL
+1006 IDNLVEKAPQDLL
-1019 ATLTAKLEECKAM
+1019 AILTAKLDECKAM

-1045 GIIAEVEALLETDP
+1045 AIIAEVEALLETDL
-1059 NNIAATDA
+1059 NNVAATDV

-1110 ASVTALRNALQTA
+1110 ASVTTLRNALQTA
-1123 EDLINAGSKDIE
+1123 EDLTNAGSKDIE

-1177 DKYRPATVEGF
+1177 DKYRPTTIEGF

-1204 TQDEINKITEE
+1204 TQDEINKITGE
-1215 LIIAILDARLDP
+1215 LVIAILDARLDP

>member
-107 SEITIPYTVVALGQY
+107 SEITIPDSVVALGQY
-122 SLAGCSSLTSVEIPN
+122 SLAGCSSLTSIEIPN
-137 GISAIPYATFFD
+137 GISSISYATFFD

-199 KSITVSEGVTSLGS
+199 ESITVPEGVTTLGS

-250 PESVTGIGYAAFSGC
+250 PESVTSIGYAAFSGC

-384 SVTFPNTISTSEND
+384 SVTFPNTISTSENE
-398 GNGIGSRIFSN
+398 GSGIGSRIFSN

-616 ITLDEGVSQTL
+616 ITLDEGVSQIL

-726 DKTLT
+726 DT
-731 WKSSNP
+731 
-737 EVATV
+737 
-742 DNNGKVTAVKE
+742 
-753 GSATITVTTVNGKEA
+753 
-768 TCTVTVTK
+768 
-776 KPVPIESVS
+776 
-785 LNKTTLTLE
+785 
-794 EQQAETLVATI
+794 
-805 NPSDTTDDKTL
+805 
-816 TWKSSNPEVA
+816 
-826 TVDQEGKVTAVKEGS
+826 
-841 ATITV
+841 
-846 TTVNVKEA
+846 
-854 TCTVT
+854 
-859 VTKKPVPI
+859 
-867 ESVSLNKTTL
+867 
-877 TLEEQQAETLVAT
+877 
-890 INPSD
+890 
-895 TTDDKTL
+895 TL

-911 ATVDQEGKVTAVKEG
+911 ATVDQEGKVTAIKEG
-926 TTTITVTTV
+926 SATITVTTV

-966 YTADSYSALQ
+966 YTADSYSALK

-1045 GIIAEVEALLETDP
+1045 AIIAEVEALLETDP

-1110 ASVTALRNALQTA
+1110 VSVTALRNTLQTA

>member
-122 SLAGCSSLTSVEIPN
+122 SLAGCSSLTSIEIPN
-137 GISAIPYATFFD
+137 GISSISYATFFD

-199 KSITVSEGVTSLGS
+199 ESITVPEGVTTLGS

-250 PESVTGIGYAAFSGC
+250 PESVTGIGYATFSGC

-334 SNLEEVKLPQN
+334 SNLEEVTLSEN
-345 LNRISANLFRY
+345 ITRIGASLFRY
-356 CDSIET
+356 CDSLET

-367 GVIAVD
+367 GVAAVG
-373 DTAFADCMNLK
+373 DTAFADCMNLR
-384 SVTFPNTISTSEND
+384 SVTFPNTIRNTENE
-398 GNGIGSRIFSN
+398 NIGSRIFSN

-415 SVIEGSLAH
+415 SVIEGSVAH
-424 TYMRRNGYNFT
+424 TYMRRNGYDFT

-470 TSLTWKSSNPDVATV
+470 TSLTWQSSNPDVATV

-497 KATITVRNSNGLSA
+497 EATITARNSNGLSA

-516 VTNINTPITNV
+516 VTNISAPITNV

-596 DTCNITVISQ
+596 DTCNIAVISQ

-627 RATINPSDTTDDT
+627 RATINPSDTTDDK
-640 TLTWLSSNT
+640 TLIWKSSNT

-656 EGNVTAVKEGV
+656 EGKVTAVKEGV

-712 ETLVATINPSDTTD
+712 ETLVATINPSNTTD
-726 DKTLT
+726 DTTLT
-731 WKSSNP
+731 WKSS
-737 EVATV
+737 
-742 DNNGKVTAVKE
+742 
-753 GSATITVTTVNGKEA
+753 
-768 TCTVTVTK
+768 
-776 KPVPIESVS
+776 
-785 LNKTTLTLE
+785 
-794 EQQAETLVATI
+794 
-805 NPSDTTDDKTL
+805 
-816 TWKSSNPEVA
+816 
-826 TVDQEGKVTAVKEGS
+826 
-841 ATITV
+841 
-846 TTVNVKEA
+846 
-854 TCTVT
+854 
-859 VTKKPVPI
+859 
-867 ESVSLNKTTL
+867 
-877 TLEEQQAETLVAT
+877 
-890 INPSD
+890 
-895 TTDDKTL
+895 
-902 TWKSNNPEV
+902 NPEV

-1135 LIKQANE
+1135 LIKQANV

-1204 TQDEINKITEE
+1204 TQDEINKITGE
-1215 LIIAILDARLDP
+1215 LVIAILDARLDP

>member
-23 AENNP
+23 TENNP

-40 LIDDNSITIINYDG
+40 LIDDNSITIINYGG

-69 VKRIGYGAF
+69 VKKIGYGAF

-93 VAIGD
+93 VTIGD

-107 SEITIPYTVVALGQY
+107 SEITIPDSVVALGQY

-149 CINLTDVVIPEG
+149 CTNLTDVVIPEG

-293 LTIPSTITSLGEN
+293 LTIPSKITSLGEN

-415 SVIEGSLAH
+415 SVIEGSVAH
-424 TYMRRNGYNFT
+424 TYMRRNGYDFT

-470 TSLTWKSSNPDVATV
+470 TSLTWQSSNPDVATV

-497 KATITVRNSNGLSA
+497 EATITARNSNGLSA

-516 VTNINTPITNV
+516 VTNISAPITNV

-596 DTCNITVISQ
+596 DTCNIAVISQ

-627 RATINPSDTTDDT
+627 RATINPSDTTDDK
-640 TLTWLSSNT
+640 TLIWKSSNT

-656 EGNVTAVKEGV
+656 EGKVTAVKEGV

-712 ETLVATINPSDTTD
+712 ETLVATINPSNTTD
-726 DKTLT
+726 DTTLT
-731 WKSSNP
+731 WKSS
-737 EVATV
+737 
-742 DNNGKVTAVKE
+742 
-753 GSATITVTTVNGKEA
+753 
-768 TCTVTVTK
+768 
-776 KPVPIESVS
+776 
-785 LNKTTLTLE
+785 
-794 EQQAETLVATI
+794 
-805 NPSDTTDDKTL
+805 
-816 TWKSSNPEVA
+816 
-826 TVDQEGKVTAVKEGS
+826 
-841 ATITV
+841 
-846 TTVNVKEA
+846 
-854 TCTVT
+854 
-859 VTKKPVPI
+859 
-867 ESVSLNKTTL
+867 
-877 TLEEQQAETLVAT
+877 
-890 INPSD
+890 
-895 TTDDKTL
+895 
-902 TWKSNNPEV
+902 NPEV

-1045 GIIAEVEALLETDP
+1045 AIIAEVEALLETDP
-1059 NNIAATDA
+1059 NNIAVIDA

-1135 LIKQANE
+1135 LIKQANV

-1204 TQDEINKITEE
+1204 TQDEINKITGE
-1215 LIIAILDARLDP
+1215 LVIAILDARLDP

>member
-1 MKKLLKILL
+1 
-10 VLVISLPVIVFGA
+10 
-23 AENNP
+23 
-28 VSAIVS
+28 
-34 GDYAYE
+34 
-40 LIDDNSITIINYDG
+40 
-54 DEKDLTIPSEIDGKT
+54 
-69 VKRIGYGAF
+69 
-78 AECKSI
+78 
-84 ETLVIPDTI
+84 
-93 VAIGD
+93 
-98 YAFSQCSQL
+98 
-107 SEITIPYTVVALGQY
+107 
-122 SLAGCSSLTSVEIPN
+122 
-137 GISAIPYATFFD
+137 
-149 CINLTDVVIPEG
+149 
-161 VKTIGGM
+161 
-168 VFGNC
+168 
-173 RALADI
+173 
-179 DFPTTLTSI
+179 
-188 GGNAFLNCTGL
+188 
-199 KSITVSEGVTSLGS
+199 
-213 GTFQGCLNLSEINL
+213 
-227 PNTLVGIGQSAFQDC
+227 
-242 ISLESIVI
+242 
-250 PESVTGIGYAAFSGC
+250 
-265 SSLTDVNIPS
+265 
-275 QVTSIRNAT
+275 
-284 FSGCSSLEE
+284 
-293 LTIPSTITSLGEN
+293 
-306 VFSGCV
+306 
-312 SLKSMVIPDS
+312 
-322 VTEIGASTFSNC
+322 
-334 SNLEEVKLPQN
+334 
-345 LNRISANLFRY
+345 
-356 CDSIET
+356 
-362 VVIPN
+362 
-367 GVIAVD
+367 
-373 DTAFADCMNLK
+373 
-384 SVTFPNTISTSEND
+384 
-398 GNGIGSRIFSN
+398 
-409 SPKVVA
+409 
-415 SVIEGSLAH
+415 
-424 TYMRRNGYNFT
+424 
-435 LITTGINLDKPEL
+435 
-448 TLNVNESS
+448 
-456 KYVAILSPYTIANN
+456 
-470 TSLTWKSSNPDVATV
+470 
-485 DANGVVTGISEG
+485 
-497 KATITVRNSNGLSA
+497 
-511 SSEVT
+511 
-516 VTNINTPITNV
+516 
-527 SLNFS
+527 
-532 DLEIRKDSSQGL
+532 
-544 RATITPKETTD
+544 
-555 DKTLTWESSNPEVA
+555 
-569 TVSSTGVVTA
+569 
-579 RRPGNAII
+579 
-587 TVRTSNGLT
+587 
-596 DTCNITVISQ
+596 
-606 ITSVHLNLTA
+606 
-616 ITLDEGVSQTL
+616 
-627 RATINPSDTTDDT
+627 
-640 TLTWLSSNT
+640 
-649 NVATVDQ
+649 
-656 EGNVTAVKEGV
+656 
-667 ATITVTTVNGRRAEC
+667 
-682 KITVNKPSENIPIES
+682 
-697 VSLDKTTLTLEEQEA
+697 
-712 ETLVATINPSDTTD
+712 
-726 DKTLT
+726 
-731 WKSSNP
+731 
-737 EVATV
+737 
-742 DNNGKVTAVKE
+742 
-753 GSATITVTTVNGKEA
+753 TVTTVNGKEA

-794 EQQAETLVATI
+794 EQQAETLVATV

-816 TWKSSNPEVA
+816 TWKSNNPEVA
-826 TVDQEGKVTAVKEGS
+826 TVDQEGKVTAIKEGS

-846 TTVNVKEA
+846 TTVNGKEA
-854 TCTVT
+854 TCIVT

-877 TLEEQQAETLVAT
+877 TLKTGVSETLVAT
-890 INPSD
+890 INPGD
-895 TTDDKTL
+895 TTDDTTL
-902 TWKSNNPEV
+902 TWKSSNPEV

-1161 SLKSAIALG
+1161 SLKSAITLG

-1204 TQDEINKITEE
+1204 TQYEINKISEE

>member
-107 SEITIPYTVVALGQY
+107 SEITIPDSVVALGQY
-122 SLAGCSSLTSVEIPN
+122 SLAGCSSLTSIEIPN
-137 GISAIPYATFFD
+137 GISSISYATFFD

-199 KSITVSEGVTSLGS
+199 ESITVPEGVTTLGS

-293 LTIPSTITSLGEN
+293 LTIPSKITSLGEN

-384 SVTFPNTISTSEND
+384 SVTFPNTISTSENE
-398 GNGIGSRIFSN
+398 GSGIGSRIFSN

-415 SVIEGSLAH
+415 SVIEGSVAH
-424 TYMRRNGYNFT
+424 TYMRRNGYDFT

-470 TSLTWKSSNPDVATV
+470 TSLTWQSSNPEVATV

-497 KATITVRNSNGLSA
+497 EATITARNSNGLSA

-516 VTNINTPITNV
+516 VTNISAPITNV

-627 RATINPSDTTDDT
+627 RATINPSDTTDDK
-640 TLTWLSSNT
+640 TLTWSSSNT

-712 ETLVATINPSDTTD
+712 ETLVATINPSNTTD
-726 DKTLT
+726 DTTLT

-753 GSATITVTTVNGKEA
+753 GSATITVTTVNG
-768 TCTVTVTK
+768 
-776 KPVPIESVS
+776 
-785 LNKTTLTLE
+785 
-794 EQQAETLVATI
+794 
-805 NPSDTTDDKTL
+805 
-816 TWKSSNPEVA
+816 
-826 TVDQEGKVTAVKEGS
+826 
-841 ATITV
+841 
-846 TTVNVKEA
+846 KEA

-1032 EGNYTSEEFAELK
+1032 EGNYTSEEFVELK
-1045 GIIAEVEALLETDP
+1045 DIIAEVEALLETDP

-1110 ASVTALRNALQTA
+1110 VSVTALRNTLQTA

-1198 NNSATA
+1198 NNSTTA

>member
-23 AENNP
+23 TENNP

-40 LIDDNSITIINYDG
+40 LIDDNSITIINYGG

-69 VKRIGYGAF
+69 VKKIGYGAF

-93 VAIGD
+93 VTIGD

-107 SEITIPYTVVALGQY
+107 SEITIPDSVVALGQY
-122 SLAGCSSLTSVEIPN
+122 SLAGCSSLTSIEIPN
-137 GISAIPYATFFD
+137 GISSISYATFFD

-199 KSITVSEGVTSLGS
+199 ESITVPEGVTTLGS

-384 SVTFPNTISTSEND
+384 SVTFPNTISTSENE
-398 GNGIGSRIFSN
+398 GSGIGSRIFSN

-726 DKTLT
+726 DTTLT

-805 NPSDTTDDKTL
+805 NPSDTTDDT
-816 TWKSSNPEVA
+816 
-826 TVDQEGKVTAVKEGS
+826 
-841 ATITV
+841 
-846 TTVNVKEA
+846 
-854 TCTVT
+854 
-859 VTKKPVPI
+859 
-867 ESVSLNKTTL
+867 
-877 TLEEQQAETLVAT
+877 
-890 INPSD
+890 
-895 TTDDKTL
+895 TL

-950 ALEDAIDRAEA
+950 ALENAIDRAEA

-1045 GIIAEVEALLETDP
+1045 AIIAEVEALLETDP

-1110 ASVTALRNALQTA
+1110 ASVTALRNTLQTA

>member
-107 SEITIPYTVVALGQY
+107 SEITIPDSVVALGQY

-149 CINLTDVVIPEG
+149 CTNLTDVVIPEG

-293 LTIPSTITSLGEN
+293 LTIPSKITSLGEN

-415 SVIEGSLAH
+415 SVIEGSVAH
-424 TYMRRNGYNFT
+424 TYMRRNGYDFT

-470 TSLTWKSSNPDVATV
+470 TSLTWQSSNPEVATV

-497 KATITVRNSNGLSA
+497 EATITARNSNGLSA

-516 VTNINTPITNV
+516 VTNISAPITNV

-627 RATINPSDTTDDT
+627 RATINPSDTTDDK
-640 TLTWLSSNT
+640 TLTWSSSNT

-682 KITVNKPSENIPIES
+682 KITVNKPSENIPIEN

-726 DKTLT
+726 DTTLT

-753 GSATITVTTVNGKEA
+753 GSATITVTTVNG
-768 TCTVTVTK
+768 
-776 KPVPIESVS
+776 
-785 LNKTTLTLE
+785 
-794 EQQAETLVATI
+794 
-805 NPSDTTDDKTL
+805 
-816 TWKSSNPEVA
+816 
-826 TVDQEGKVTAVKEGS
+826 
-841 ATITV
+841 
-846 TTVNVKEA
+846 KEA

-997 LAVEAIETA
+997 LAVEAIEIA

-1032 EGNYTSEEFAELK
+1032 KGNYTSEEFAELK

-1110 ASVTALRNALQTA
+1110 ASVTALRNTLQTA

-1198 NNSATA
+1198 NNSTTA

>member
-107 SEITIPYTVVALGQY
+107 SEITIPDSVVALGQY
-122 SLAGCSSLTSVEIPN
+122 SLAGCSSLTSIEIPN
-137 GISAIPYATFFD
+137 GISSISYATFFD

-250 PESVTGIGYAAFSGC
+250 PESVTGIGYAAFTGC

-384 SVTFPNTISTSEND
+384 SVTFPNTISTSENE
-398 GNGIGSRIFSN
+398 GSGIGSRIFSN

-470 TSLTWKSSNPDVATV
+470 TSLTWQSSNPDVATV
-485 DANGVVTGISEG
+485 DANGVVIGISEG

-516 VTNINTPITNV
+516 VTNINTPITKV
-527 SLNFS
+527 SLNYS
-532 DLEIRKDSSQGL
+532 DLEIKKDSSQGL

-555 DKTLTWESSNPEVA
+555 DKTLTWESNNPEVA

-627 RATINPSDTTDDT
+627 RATINPSDTTDDK

-816 TWKSSNPEVA
+816 TWKS
-826 TVDQEGKVTAVKEGS
+826 
-841 ATITV
+841 
-846 TTVNVKEA
+846 
-854 TCTVT
+854 
-859 VTKKPVPI
+859 
-867 ESVSLNKTTL
+867 
-877 TLEEQQAETLVAT
+877 
-890 INPSD
+890 
-895 TTDDKTL
+895 
-902 TWKSNNPEV
+902 NNPEV

-950 ALEDAIDRAEA
+950 ALEDAIDRAET
-961 IDEST
+961 IDGST

-1110 ASVTALRNALQTA
+1110 ASVTALRNTLQTA

-1204 TQDEINKITEE
+1204 TQDEINKVTEG